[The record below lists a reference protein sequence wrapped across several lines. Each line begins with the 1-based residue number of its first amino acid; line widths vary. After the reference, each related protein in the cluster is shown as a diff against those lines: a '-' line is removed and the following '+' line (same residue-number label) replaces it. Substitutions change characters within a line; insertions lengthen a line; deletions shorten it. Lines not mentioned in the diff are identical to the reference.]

1 PPQIL
6 LPRFHLSFDIY
17 ALYPSLNF
25 LTTNAELVPPNP
37 KELDKYISNS
47 CFIVRETKFNSLMSS
62 SGSSKLMLGARNPCS
77 VIRVEYTIADA
88 PAIQHLGPV
97 MDFEQLTYGVPPYT
111 SKMACASLASPSGVD
126 VACALI

>member
-62 SGSSKLMLGARNPCS
+62 SGSSKLMLGAMNPCCIIS
-77 VIRVEYTIADA
+77 VEYTISDA
-88 PAIQHLGPV
+88 QAIQHSCRV
-97 MDFEQLTYGVPPYT
+97 IDFVQLTYGLSPQT
-111 SKMACASLASPSGVD
+111 SKIAFSL
-126 VACALI
+126 